1 MNRLIS
7 FAAAPLL
14 AIAVF
19 SASANADPIKD
30 RQAIMKDQGKTVG
43 SITPIIK
50 GEKPFDAAAV
60 IAALKH
66 LNEDAQ
72 KIDPATLF
80 PAGSDKGGETTA
92 SPKIWEDNAG
102 FIGRIGQV
110 QEGRGRGS
118 CGRAERSRELQG
130 GLQPGDGELRRL
142 SQGLPHQES
151 SDL

>member
-7 FAAAPLL
+7 FAAAPIL

-19 SASANADPIKD
+19 SASAIADPIKD
-30 RQAIMKDQGKTVG
+30 RQALMKDQGKTVG

-50 GEKPFDAAAV
+50 GEKPFDAATV

-72 KIDPATLF
+72 MIDAAKLF
-80 PAGSDKGGETTA
+80 PAGSDKGAETTA

-102 FIGRIGQV
+102 FVAALAKYKKDAAEVAAAEPQDMESFKVAFNQVTENCASCHKAFRIKK
-110 QEGRGRGS
+110 
-118 CGRAERSRELQG
+118 
-130 GLQPGDGELRRL
+130 D
-142 SQGLPHQES
+142 
-151 SDL
+151 

>member
-1 MNRLIS
+1 MHRLIS

-14 AIAVF
+14 AIALLSV
-19 SASANADPIKD
+19 SANADPIKD

-72 KIDPATLF
+72 MIDAAKLF
-80 PAGSDKGGETTA
+80 PAGSDKGAETTA

-102 FIGRIGQV
+102 FVAALAKYKKDAAEVAAAEPKDLESFKVAFNQVTENCAACHKAFRIKK
-110 QEGRGRGS
+110 
-118 CGRAERSRELQG
+118 
-130 GLQPGDGELRRL
+130 D
-142 SQGLPHQES
+142 
-151 SDL
+151 